1 MPFESCRYLAPE
13 YASSGK
19 LTEKSDVFSFGV
31 MLLELITG
39 RRPIDITGEMEDSL
53 VEWQARPLLARALA
67 DQNFDELVDPRL
79 ENNYDVGEMLR
90 MAASAAA
97 SVRHSAR
104 RRPKMS
110 QDLNE
115 GVKPGQSTVFNSSSD
130 YDSASYSSNMRRFR
144 KLALESDDYSNEF
157 SGAASD
163 YGLNPSESGSSGEI
177 SSARGQR
184 KKSQPTLGTTWED

>member
-1 MPFESCRYLAPE
+1 MDWPTRLRIAIGSAKGLAYLHEDLRIEWEADGE
-13 YASSGK
+13 VRRLLLRRDASGADNGTK
-19 LTEKSDVFSFGV
+19 AHRHYGRDGGQLGRMGLEGDVS
-31 MLLELITG
+31 LE
-39 RRPIDITGEMEDSL
+39 
-53 VEWQARPLLARALA
+53 
-67 DQNFDELVDPRL
+67 
-79 ENNYDVGEMLR
+79 
-90 MAASAAA
+90 
-97 SVRHSAR
+97 
-104 RRPKMS
+104 
-110 QDLNE
+110 DLNE